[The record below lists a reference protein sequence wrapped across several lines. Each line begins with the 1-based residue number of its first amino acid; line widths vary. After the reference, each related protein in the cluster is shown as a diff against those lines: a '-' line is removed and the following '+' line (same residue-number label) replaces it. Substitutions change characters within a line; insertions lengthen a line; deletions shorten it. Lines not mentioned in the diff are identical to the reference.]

1 MKDKMFCSK
10 CGAADQTADS
20 YCRQCGEWV
29 ADPNRRRGRFG
40 RSSRESKITKMRVLQ
55 LVSAGLSLASAIM
68 ILVYLKNDGDKQL
81 LRIAVMCGFLVAI
94 YQTISL
100 IIGNKVLT
108 PTKKDHEDKTEHIK
122 PLAAVQP
129 NVLNAADT
137 GEFVSPG
144 SVIENTT
151 ELLEPVP
158 RYKAPKDTSKN

>member
-40 RSSRESKITKMRVLQ
+40 RTSRESKINKMRVLQ
-55 LVSAGLSLASAIM
+55 IVSIGLSLASTFI
-68 ILVYLKNDGDKQL
+68 IISFLNGGDIDSLK
-81 LRIAVMCGFLVAI
+81 IAALFGFLVAV
-94 YQTISL
+94 YQ
-100 IIGNKVLT
+100 IIALMLGRKVLS
-108 PTKKDHEDKTEHIK
+108 PNHENDGTASQQIK
-122 PLAAVQP
+122 ILPVAHE
-129 NVLNAADT
+129 NILNAADT
-137 GEFVSPG
+137 GEFVTPA

-158 RYKAPKDTSKN
+158 RYKEPKQKNNR